1 MKLRKFFAIL
11 LSVCMLTCLFA
22 GCAAEPEDT
31 GDTNDTSNVGG
42 ADAPDTAEP
51 DSTTDE
57 PETDDTT
64 GNTEESD
71 DDTQDGDRAIVQIWH
86 TYTDDQAAYLEEQ
99 AAAFNES
106 QDEYEVQVLEQA
118 YNGFEDTVYNAV
130 ANGVGPSIIFNY
142 ASTAVD
148 YIEAGLAVNIQSYI
162 DEDTAAGDTAMADY
176 IDSLPEAMKTDV
188 MGFEDGGIYYLP
200 GCTTGPIFFYN
211 KTMYDALGLTP
222 PTTWDELAA
231 NCEAIYNEY
240 GIAGYL
246 ADGLVDDIQ
255 ALLMQNGEGY
265 IDVDTKT
272 VAFGG
277 EGTVEIFQWFADN
290 VQAGYFALSP
300 TNDYASDD
308 FSTQLVAGFSG
319 SCVND
324 QYIYAEDFTFG
335 MAPWIASAEES
346 FYTAW
351 NRGPIFLKSSDESI
365 DRGAYEFVKF
375 FLAPAVNGGWAEVN
389 SALSPY
395 GTTEADADYQA
406 YLENVPESLQCVQ
419 ANLDASGSFPN
430 IPGASQLR
438 DLLEEYLTYAASGQ
452 MTAQEAVDGLVA
464 ACNEALAG

>member
-1 MKLRKFFAIL
+1 MKFRKHFAVL
-11 LSVCMLTCLFA
+11 LALCMLACLFA
-22 GCAAEPEDT
+22 GCAAEPADT
-31 GDTNDTSNVGG
+31 GDTSGTSDVGG
-42 ADAPDTAEP
+42 ADAPDTG
-51 DSTTDE
+51 DTSSTTDVGGADA
-57 PETDDTT
+57 PEEN
-64 GNTEESD
+64 GNGE
-71 DDTQDGDRAIVQIWH
+71 DGERVIVQIWH
-86 TYTDDQAAYLEEQ
+86 TYTGDQAAYLEQQ

-106 QDEYEVQVLEQA
+106 QNEYEVQVLEQA

-148 YIEAGLAVNIQSYI
+148 YIEAGLAVNIQTYI
-162 DEDTAAGDTAMADY
+162 DEDEAAGDTTMADY
-176 IDSLPEAMKTDV
+176 IDSLPESMKTDV
-188 MGFEDGGIYYLP
+188 MGFADGGIYYLP

-211 KTMYDALGLTP
+211 KTMYDALGLTA

-265 IDVDTKT
+265 IDVETKT
-272 VAFGG
+272 VEFGG

-290 VQAGYFALSP
+290 VAAGYFALSP

-324 QYIYAEDFTFG
+324 QYIYAEDFEFA
-335 MAPWIASAEES
+335 MAPWIASAGEA

-351 NRGPIFLKSSDESI
+351 NRGPIFLKASDEAI

-375 FLAPAVNGGWAEVN
+375 FLSPEINAGWAQVN

-395 GTTEADADYQA
+395 GTTEANEDYQA

-452 MTAQEAVDGLVA
+452 MTAQEAVDGLVT
-464 ACNEALAG
+464 ACNAALAG